1 MALIARRA
9 RIWRPS
15 SPAPA
20 PVDRHVVIRIIAGHG
35 RILRLDID
43 NPPHSSRTNRP
54 VLAAELRRIANV
66 LDPQEAQQ

>member
-1 MALIARRA
+1 MRTDIIGCYCEDLPDGTPIDHHIA
-9 RIWRPS
+9 
-15 SPAPA
+15 
-20 PVDRHVVIRIIAGHG
+20 IRIIAGHD

-43 NPPHSSRTNRP
+43 IPPHSSRTNRP

>member
-1 MALIARRA
+1 MRTDILGCGCDDLPDGTPI
-9 RIWRPS
+9 
-15 SPAPA
+15 
-20 PVDRHVVIRIIAGHG
+20 DRHVAIRVIAGHD

-43 NPPHSSRTNRP
+43 IPPHSSRTNRP

>member
-1 MALIARRA
+1 MRTDIIDCCCDDLPDGTPI
-9 RIWRPS
+9 
-15 SPAPA
+15 
-20 PVDRHVVIRIIAGHG
+20 DRHLTIRVIAGHG

-43 NPPHSSRTNRP
+43 NPPHSSRANRP